1 MLKKIHQLSTFIEN
15 KIGRLAAV
23 TDVLAKNDINIHAM
37 SVYDSTE
44 FNIFR
49 FITDEPYKALEML
62 KKEGYVVRMTEVV
75 VVEPLDKPGTM
86 NRIFHL
92 LADNNISINYLYPYA
107 VTDAPYMLVM
117 STTNKDKTIELIRES
132 GLSSE
137 NE

>member
-86 NRIFHL
+86 NQIFHL
-92 LADNNISINYLYPYA
+92 LANNNISINYLYPYA